1 MNAAIESSAKSTVGL
16 ADSQASNLR
25 QRSGPMDDD
34 TTKQVLNSVS
44 RILATISNNIYSLST
59 SLTLTD
65 STSSATTI
73 NSQASPSS
81 SSSSGSGLTQPAVIG
96 IICGSVAILAF
107 AAFLLYR
114 YACRSRSSIAKEQ
127 LDIVMAGVTP
137 SRISII
143 KAIGNKPAEI
153 VISRKTEESP
163 APRVSEHDYDEYVA
177 TGYVKAAGHRIRAHP
192 KLTSAPVHVI
202 VPPMRL
208 LVTETRMVEGCEWG
222 KVHPIMFPY
231 NFDKCNVITE
241 GWTML
246 RDCRDKEPVVFWDK
260 VAASLRSSR

>member
-1 MNAAIESSAKSTVGL
+1 MHNS
-16 ADSQASNLR
+16 DSQALYLR
-25 QRSGPMDDD
+25 QRSGMDS
-34 TTKQVLNSVS
+34 QEVFASMSRVLS
-44 RILATISNNIYSLST
+44 AISNKVLSLS
-59 SLTLTD
+59 SALTLTD
-65 STSSATTI
+65 AQSTATTPT
-73 NSQASPSS
+73 QTAPSS
-81 SSSSGSGLTQPAVIG
+81 SSSSGLSESTMIG
-96 IICGSVAILAF
+96 IICGSVAFLAL

-114 YACRSRSSIAKEQ
+114 YACRSRSMIAKEQ

-143 KAIGNKPAEI
+143 KATGNKPAEI
-153 VISRKTEESP
+153 VISRKTDESP

-192 KLTSAPVHVI
+192 KLSSAPVHVI

-260 VAASLRSSR
+260 VAASLRSSK

>member
-1 MNAAIESSAKSTVGL
+1 MHNS
-16 ADSQASNLR
+16 DSQALYLR
-25 QRSGPMDDD
+25 QRSGMVDS
-34 TTKQVLNSVS
+34 TQVLASVS
-44 RILATISNNIYSLST
+44 RVLTAISNKVLSLSS
-59 SLTLTD
+59 SLTLSD
-65 STSSATTI
+65 AQSGATSPTQSA
-73 NSQASPSS
+73 PSS
-81 SSSSGSGLTQPAVIG
+81 SSSSSSGLSEPTLIG
-96 IICGSVAILAF
+96 IICGSVAILAL

-114 YACRSRSSIAKEQ
+114 YACRSRSMIAKEQ

-143 KAIGNKPAEI
+143 KATGNKPAEI

-192 KLTSAPVHVI
+192 KLSSAPVHVI

-260 VAASLRSSR
+260 VAASLR